1 MLKRYWKLYTLIVVI
16 TLIVGIFYL
25 KPIFSNTD
33 YPNFTIKT
41 IEGTPSEVEELTL
54 QGYYSPDSRIQN
66 EFGMIH
72 SDKYFSLIKNKTLY
86 DKQTSF
92 LSQSTYIEKTSPLA
106 SLQNEHKKFFRGKSL
121 LTQNFFEDDSFL
133 VYIELNQEYL
143 DRNSGKRFFS
153 ISMLNKKTDEQLA
166 YKIDFPKTKDYQ
178 FVDIQKIQ
186 IINSNLT
193 VLTRNDIPQTDPEEY
208 HENSQ
213 EYHIYQLDLGNQKVT
228 SDNQISFESNASANE
243 VTYIELISETKIN
256 QTSDDLIFSLSYE
269 QPFDEENE
277 MVPLDSN
284 SRVPS
289 YELYHYKISTKET
302 KKILLPKEYNKV
314 DSTIVLD
321 RSKIYSYH
329 YTGNR
334 INLYT
339 TNLMNL
345 DESSKKV
352 ITLPVSNDAIEW
364 QNIKNNKLYLVS
376 KTKHSPLKKQLL
388 IYHLTEEEMIYE
400 GSFEPTS
407 DILQNNKNS
416 VTIDYGLI
424 D

>member
-1 MLKRYWKLYTLIVVI
+1 MLKRHWKLYTLIIVI
-16 TLIVGIFYL
+16 FLTISTFYL
-25 KPIFSNTD
+25 KLIFSNTD

-41 IEGTPSEVEELTL
+41 VEGDPSEINNLTL
-54 QGYYSPDSRIQN
+54 EGYYSPDSRIPS

-92 LSQSTYIEKTSPLA
+92 LSQLTYIDITSPLA
-106 SLQNEHKKFFRGKSL
+106 TLQKEHKKFFRGKTL

-143 DRNSGKRFFS
+143 DKNSGKRYFS
-153 ISMLNKKTDEQLA
+153 ISMLNKKTDEQLT
-166 YKIDFPKTKDYQ
+166 YTIDFPEAKDYQ

-193 VLTRNDIPQTDPEEY
+193 VLTRNDFPQTDPEMY

-213 EYHIYQLDLGNQKVT
+213 EYHIYQLDLGNQKVAT
-228 SDNQISFESNASANE
+228 DNLISFDSNSSANE
-243 VTYIELISETKIN
+243 VTSIELISETKIN
-256 QTSDDLIFSLSYE
+256 QTSDNLFFSLSYQ
-269 QPFDEENE
+269 QPFDEENAR
-277 MVPLDSN
+277 VSSDSK
-284 SRVPS
+284 SRIPS
-289 YELYHYKISTKET
+289 YELYHYKISTEET

-329 YTGNR
+329 YTDNE
-334 INLYT
+334 IDLYT

-345 DESSKKV
+345 DESSKKT
-352 ITLPVSNDAIEW
+352 ITLPVSKDTIEW
-364 QNIKNNKLYLVS
+364 QSIKNNKIYSVS
-376 KTKHSPLKKQLL
+376 STKQSPLKKQLF
-388 IYHLTEEEMIYE
+388 IYDLANNKLIYE
-400 GSFEPTS
+400 GSIEPTS
-407 DILQNNKNS
+407 GSSLAKES
-416 VTIDYGLI
+416 GVRIDYGLVE
-424 D
+424 